1 MIIDYFIY
9 EGENKPEK
17 NFKFFYKSESNQIKF
32 KLRFNLPIKEKEVGS
47 EPTLTQTS
55 SNNIP
60 LDALATVVGESTIND
75 NKIFEVDFD
84 TYGRDTIELLKL
96 GDNTNN
102 NTYYYN
108 IYINKNN
115 NGGAELCIEYNID
128 ANVKTYK
135 SSISN
140 PEGNCELTFNIP
152 FEGINGTINDDIIK
166 SEGLTL
172 GSIEKIKSQ
181 SSANFNSTLAYT
193 DGLPI
198 TIGINVN
205 YLYISRLPNNYDKIE
220 IFKDSNDND
229 NIKLRCNSIISDDD
243 GDSFSGDTTVRFQKD
258 DNVVYAKDIIENCYI
273 NTDKEYIFNL
283 GKNTKN
289 QTTFLQ
295 DTPSED
301 EGNTEDQG
309 TSFEDEGK
317 LVTKDDSNEQIGYNE
332 QIDSYKTYCIK
343 SGTPRND
350 GVYKKDKYGWYFKNI
365 ISEGQNNTNNDT
377 NKYDVEVVCKW
388 PEVVSPEGMMQIMV
402 GFSQNAGRGIKVASF
417 KQNNNYNN
425 YFVYYKDPVN
435 INAQSN
441 CQCGTDTIYKINW
454 VWDASEGTYKLQY
467 QVEAEDGE
475 WESVYTED
483 SSEIKDEEGN
493 KIDIKFKLAT
503 GKHLKLFHGGLDL
516 INNTSNNNIEY
527 PCYNGEIYSLNVKV
541 TKEGAEKPFLSYNLI
556 PVYYIDWAGT
566 TSTQIK
572 KVFNFYDKASGKLM
586 WRSDDDT
593 SDIIGEERSEY
604 VNIDTIISS
613 EEGSPSQYLKIFDS
627 TINYK
632 REDLIN
638 ISNLLFKNDIGYY
651 EFLVDYKNN
660 ESKNILQMHYNDEIF
675 DLLCKDNNVE
685 KIYVKIINNNKY
697 NEYRGMITKDNYII
711 MDEFQECDPSTI
723 TTNNN

>member
-96 GDNTNN
+96 GDNTTD

-193 DGLPI
+193 SGLPI
-198 TIGINVN
+198 TIGTNVN

-283 GKNTKN
+283 K
-289 QTTFLQ
+289 
-295 DTPSED
+295 
-301 EGNTEDQG
+301 
-309 TSFEDEGK
+309 
-317 LVTKDDSNEQIGYNE
+317 KDDLIEDPDEN
-332 QIDSYKTYCIK
+332 IDLYKTDCIK
-343 SGTPRND
+343 SEIFYDEENLPDVLPEGSTFKEWYDYINKAGVWND
-350 GVYKKDKYGWYFKNI
+350 ENHWRFNYI
-365 ISEGQNNTNNDT
+365 ISEPVSIQENNYNDA
-377 NKYDVEVVCKW
+377 NKYEVETICKW
-388 PEVVSPEGMMQIMV
+388 PSHTINQGMQIML
-402 GFSQNAGRGIKVASF
+402 GFSQNAGRGIKVATCS
-417 KQNNNYNN
+417 KQTDTGLQIENYNW
-425 YFVYYKDPVN
+425 FVYYQDANN
-435 INAQSN
+435 INVISDEP
-441 CQCGTDTIYKINW
+441 CYEDKRYKIKW
-454 VWDASEGTYKLQY
+454 IWDAPNGNYELHYHEEK
-467 QVEAEDGE
+467 EDEQGNIY
-475 WESVYTED
+475 WCDCDNYHD
-483 SSEIKDEEGN
+483 GCNDYHEIKKDN
-493 KIDIKFKLAT
+493 TFKKAT
-503 GKHLKLFHGGLDL
+503 GNNLSLFFGQSGLYGNVYGSL
-516 INNTSNNNIEY
+516 HH
-527 PCYNGEIYSLNVKV
+527 PCLNGEIYSLNIKV
-541 TKEGAEKPFLSYNLI
+541 TKEKESTPLYKYNLI
-556 PVYYIDWAGT
+556 PVYCIDWANT
-566 TSTQIK
+566 ERYNNSTQIK
-572 KVFNFYDKASGKLM
+572 KVFNFYDTEGKKLM
-586 WRSDDDT
+586 WRPNDDT
-593 SDIIGEERSEY
+593 SDIIGAERSEW
-604 VNIDTIISS
+604 VDISNIMMNT
-613 EEGSPSQYLKIFDS
+613 ENNKSQYLKIFDKV
-627 TINYK
+627 INYK
-632 REDLIN
+632 SKDLIN
-638 ISNLLFKNDIGYY
+638 ISNLLFKNDIDYY
-651 EFLVDYKNN
+651 EFLVDYKSN
-660 ESKNILQMHYNDEIF
+660 EFKNILQMHYNDEIF

-685 KIYVKIINNNKY
+685 KIYVRIDNNKY

-711 MDEFQECDPSTI
+711 MDEFQECDPFSS
-723 TTNNN
+723 NNS

>member
-96 GDNTNN
+96 GDNTTD

-135 SSISN
+135 YSLSN
-140 PEGNCELTFNIP
+140 PKENCELTFNISSTT
-152 FEGINGTINDDIIK
+152 GISTIN

-172 GSIEKIKSQ
+172 ILNSTETQ
-181 SSANFNSTLAYT
+181 SLTNFDSTLAYT
-193 DGLPI
+193 SGLPI
-198 TIGINVN
+198 TIGTNVN

-273 NTDKEYIFNL
+273 NTYKEYIFNL

-289 QTTFLQ
+289 QTTSLQ
-295 DTPSED
+295 NTPSED

-343 SGTPRND
+343 SGTPESN
-350 GVYKKDKYGWYFKNI
+350 GVYKKDKYGWHFKNI

-377 NKYDVEVVCKW
+377 NNYDVEVVCKW
-388 PEVVSPEGMMQIMV
+388 PEVVGPKGMMQIMV
-402 GFSQNAGRGIKVASF
+402 GFSQNAGKGIKVASF

-425 YFVYYKDPVN
+425 YFVYYKDPAN

-441 CQCGTDTIYKINW
+441 CQCDKDTIYKIYWNW
-454 VWDASEGTYKLQY
+454 NASEGTYKLQY

-516 INNTSNNNIEY
+516 TNNAPNNNIEY
-527 PCYNGEIYSLNVKV
+527 PCHNGEIYSLNVNV
-541 TKEGAEKPFLSYNLI
+541 TKEGDEKPFLSYNLI

-586 WRSDDDT
+586 WRPNDST

-604 VNIDTIISS
+604 ANIDTIISS

-632 REDLIN
+632 REDLIK

-651 EFLVDYKNN
+651 EFLVDYKSNKF
-660 ESKNILQMHYNDEIF
+660 KNILQMHYNDNIF

-685 KIYVKIINNNKY
+685 KIYVKIITNKY

-711 MDEFQECDPSTI
+711 MDEFLEYNPS
-723 TTNNN
+723 NNNK